1 MAKKLPSKD
10 DNQKLDA
17 AELKKLL
24 DDAQAS
30 ASKAKEHNAEVS
42 EIVRNALDTL
52 GIDRTSFAFTR
63 RLHKMPGD
71 RRQAT
76 FRDFLKLAITL
87 GWLDQADAF
96 DDVAELLS
104 KALGGKKP
112 NLRAVQ

>member
-1 MAKKLPSKD
+1 MAKKIKPD

-24 DDAQAS
+24 DDALAS

-63 RLHKMPGD
+63 RLHKMADD
-71 RRQAT
+71 RRQAA

-96 DDVAELLS
+96 DDVGNLLAET
-104 KALGGKKP
+104 LGYTKP
-112 NLRAVQ
+112 KLRAVS